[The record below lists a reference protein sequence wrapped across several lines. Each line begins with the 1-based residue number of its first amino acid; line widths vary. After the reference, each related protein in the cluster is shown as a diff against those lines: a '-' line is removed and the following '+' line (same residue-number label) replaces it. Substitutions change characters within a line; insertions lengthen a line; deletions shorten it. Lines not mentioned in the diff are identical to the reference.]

1 MDELTERKQRILRA
15 VVLEYVESAEPV
27 GSSLLVERYQFG
39 VGPATVRHEL
49 TEMSDRGYL
58 DQPHTSAGRVPS
70 DIGYRY
76 FVNRLAQPE
85 LDARTARQIK
95 ELANADADLEGLL
108 VETCKVLSRLTHYV
122 SVAATFPEKEVEVL
136 SVDFAGITKERLLM
150 TVVFSNGLVENKI
163 MDGRSDL
170 TLGDLHALSV
180 EFARAASGQGLKA
193 LSRRNAP
200 SFESL
205 APRVAEIAQAAWKA
219 LRSVARNATS
229 GKIVSEGT
237 HFLLEQPEFRQD
249 VSALSRIVSALENS
263 TIVHEAL
270 DSANTSGPVRI
281 GKEHSSEALHEL
293 SVVAGKFYVGEQE
306 AGAIAVVGPKRMRY
320 ASAIPLVETAARALT
335 DALTR
340 LTR

>member
-27 GSSLLVERYQFG
+27 GSSLLVERYHFG

-49 TEMSDRGYL
+49 SEMSDRGYL

-70 DIGYRY
+70 DVGYRY
-76 FVNRLAQPE
+76 FVNRLNEPA
-85 LDARTARQIK
+85 LDSRTARQIK
-95 ELANADADLEGLL
+95 ELSKADADLEGLL

-122 SVAATFPEKEVEVL
+122 SVAATFPEKELEVL
-136 SVDFAGITKERLLM
+136 SVDFAGITRERLLM

-163 MDGRSDL
+163 LDGRSDL
-170 TLGDLHALSV
+170 TLGDLHLLSV
-180 EFARAASGQGLKA
+180 EFAKAASGQQVKA
-193 LSRRNAP
+193 LARKSAP
-200 SFESL
+200 SFEAF
-205 APRVAEIAQAAWKA
+205 APRVRDIAQSAWKA
-219 LRSVARNATS
+219 VRSVARQATS

-237 HFLLEQPEFRQD
+237 HYLLEHPEFRQD
-249 VSALSRIVSALENS
+249 VNALSRIVSALENS
-263 TIVHEAL
+263 VIVHEAL
-270 DSANTSGPVRI
+270 DSAETGSAVTI
-281 GKEHSSEALHEL
+281 GRENSSEALHEL
-293 SVVAGKFYVGEQE
+293 SIVVGKFYVGDQE

-320 ASAIPLVETAARALT
+320 ASAIPLVDTAARALT